1 MGRRDICSE
10 KNYDKMSFWEDY
22 IREDEGDSTTDKKK
36 VGGGDYSCW
45 LFFLRNP
52 LALNKISTFKSE
64 RRQEKDKKKSP
75 VSLEHW
81 DFFKLPLGLAF

>member
-36 VGGGDYSCW
+36 GGGGTTAVGYFSYGTLW
-45 LFFLRNP
+45 
-52 LALNKISTFKSE
+52 
-64 RRQEKDKKKSP
+64 Q
-75 VSLEHW
+75 
-81 DFFKLPLGLAF
+81 

>member
-36 VGGGDYSCW
+36 VGGGGTTAVGYFSYGTLW
-45 LFFLRNP
+45 
-52 LALNKISTFKSE
+52 
-64 RRQEKDKKKSP
+64 
-75 VSLEHW
+75 H
-81 DFFKLPLGLAF
+81 

>member
-36 VGGGDYSCW
+36 RGEGGTTAVGYFSYGTLW
-45 LFFLRNP
+45 
-52 LALNKISTFKSE
+52 
-64 RRQEKDKKKSP
+64 
-75 VSLEHW
+75 H
-81 DFFKLPLGLAF
+81 

>member
-36 VGGGDYSCW
+36 VGGGG
-45 LFFLRNP
+45 LQLLVIFLTEP
-52 LALNKISTFKSE
+52 SGIE
-64 RRQEKDKKKSP
+64 
-75 VSLEHW
+75 
-81 DFFKLPLGLAF
+81 